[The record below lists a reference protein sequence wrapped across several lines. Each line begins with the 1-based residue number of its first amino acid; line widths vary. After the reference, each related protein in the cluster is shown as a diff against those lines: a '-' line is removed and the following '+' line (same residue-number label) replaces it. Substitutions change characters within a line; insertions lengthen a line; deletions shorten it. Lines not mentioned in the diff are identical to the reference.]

1 LRTLGENLTRLAETN
16 AEHNLALQEYARE
29 LEESNRFK
37 SEFLANVSHELR
49 TPLNSILLLSKMLA
63 DGSRVKHSDEESRQA
78 RVIHAAGTDLK
89 ALIDNILDLSRIEAR
104 QMSLVREAVDLPDLL
119 EHILEQLKPQYDE
132 KGLVLTLE
140 IAPEAVTVIQTDR
153 EKLRQILV
161 NFLSNAVKFTAT
173 GGTTVQLQPYSE
185 RADGGYVVSIRV
197 RDTGIG
203 IPQDKQE
210 IIFEAFKQADG
221 STSRRFGGTG
231 LGLTISRELARLMGG
246 DIKVES
252 RLGAGSTFILL
263 LPESMPEEQP
273 SDVVT
278 ASVADSK
285 QDAEAY
291 GPDVPEADY
300 SGACILLVDD
310 DVGNLL
316 VLLPLLER
324 WGITVMAAGDGHE
337 ALETL
342 ETGGEFDLVLMDI
355 TIPGLDGHEVTRQIR
370 NQPRYARLP
379 VIALVPDSEEEHRS
393 ISQEAGAN
401 DCLVV
406 PVDPLELKSML
417 DKYLGSQRRGTAA

>member
-1 LRTLGENLTRLAETN
+1 
-16 AEHNLALQEYARE
+16 
-29 LEESNRFK
+29 
-37 SEFLANVSHELR
+37 
-49 TPLNSILLLSKMLA
+49 
-63 DGSRVKHSDEESRQA
+63 
-78 RVIHAAGTDLK
+78 
-89 ALIDNILDLSRIEAR
+89 
-104 QMSLVREAVDLPDLL
+104 
-119 EHILEQLKPQYDE
+119 
-132 KGLVLTLE
+132 
-140 IAPEAVTVIQTDR
+140 
-153 EKLRQILV
+153 
-161 NFLSNAVKFTAT
+161 
-173 GGTTVQLQPYSE
+173 
-185 RADGGYVVSIRV
+185 
-197 RDTGIG
+197 
-203 IPQDKQE
+203 
-210 IIFEAFKQADG
+210 
-221 STSRRFGGTG
+221 
-231 LGLTISRELARLMGG
+231 MGG